1 MTTAVDLG
9 EMSAPVAD
17 VEAVEISCH
26 GITVSDP
33 YAWLRDP
40 GYPDVRDR
48 RVLDYLAAEN
58 AYFKAAMAPHEGL
71 TEDIF
76 QELKAR
82 LKEDDSSVPVKD
94 GDYLYQWRYQQ
105 GAQYKTWLR
114 VPVPGGAE
122 EIILC
127 EPDRA
132 ADHEFFVVGGVSVSP
147 DHKLLAWS
155 EDTDGSER
163 FTMRVR
169 DIASGEVLGDEIPN
183 TIGAAVWAAGGDSFF
198 YLEVNDNWRPYRVR
212 LHRLGGDRASDRV
225 VYEEKDGSFFI
236 SIGITQSRAY
246 VTITTGDHV
255 TSEVRLVPA
264 DSPDS
269 EPILIAGR
277 ETGHEYYVDH
287 AGDRLFIR
295 TNDEHKNFRI
305 ATAPADAPGRENW
318 TALMA
323 PSDRQYIRG
332 LTAFRNFLVVQER
345 NDGLDQIRVRLA
357 NGDEH
362 FVQFPEPAYRASL
375 GDTREFDVDG
385 FRIDYES
392 MVTPDTVYDY
402 RLADRTLVTRKVQE
416 IPSGYDPSQ
425 YVTKRLMAGAR
436 DGTRVP
442 VTVVHRKD
450 FTIDGTGRLHIYAYG
465 AYGLGMPPN
474 FSSRRLSLLDRGFA
488 YAIAHVRGGD
498 EMGYHWYEQGKLFQR
513 TNTFNDFVDVARHLI
528 AEGYA
533 GAGNISISGGS
544 AGGSVMGHVANSNP
558 ELWRAIVAH
567 VPFVDILNT
576 MLDDS
581 LPLTPIE
588 WPEWG
593 NPIADRK
600 VFEYILSYS
609 PYDNIAARNYPAMLV
624 TAGLN
629 DPRVTYWEPA
639 KWVARL
645 RATKTDRN
653 LLVLKTNMGAG
664 HRGKSGRFDRLREV
678 AEEYVFILKAFGL
691 AGGESQLPARD
702 PSP

>member
-1 MTTAVDLG
+1 MTTARELS
-9 EMSAPVAD
+9 ELSAPVAD
-17 VEAVEISCH
+17 VEPVEISYH

-40 GYPDVRDR
+40 DYPDVRDR

-71 TEDIF
+71 TENIF

-94 GDYLYQWRYQQ
+94 GEYLYQWRYQP
-105 GAQYKTWLR
+105 GAQYRTWLR
-114 VPVPGGAE
+114 APVSGGAE
-122 EIILC
+122 EIILS

-132 ADHEFFVVGGVSVSP
+132 AGHEFYVVGGVRVSP
-147 DHKLLAWS
+147 DHKRLVWS

-169 DIASGEVLGDEIPN
+169 DIVTGDVLGDEIPN
-183 TIGAAVWAAGGDSFF
+183 TIGAAVWAADGNSFF
-198 YLEVNDNWRPYRVR
+198 YLEINDNWRPYRVR
-212 LHRLGGDRASDRV
+212 LHRLGDDPAADRI
-225 VYEEKDGSFFI
+225 VYEEKDSSFFVA
-236 SIGITQSRAY
+236 IGRTQSRAY
-246 VTITTGDHV
+246 VTIETGDHV

-264 DSPDS
+264 DSPGS

-277 ETGHEYYVDH
+277 EAGHEYYVDH

-295 TNDEHKNFRI
+295 TNDEHKNFRV
-305 ATAPADAPGRENW
+305 ATAPVDAPGRENW
-318 TALMA
+318 SALIA

-332 LTAFRNFLVVQER
+332 LTSFRDFLVVQER
-345 NDGLDQIRVRLA
+345 NHGLDQIRVRFH

-362 FVQFPEPAYRASL
+362 FVAFPEPAYHASL
-375 GDTREFDVDG
+375 GDTREFDVDS

-402 RLADRTLVTRKVQE
+402 RLEDRILVTRKVQE
-416 IPSGYDPSQ
+416 IPSGYDPSL
-425 YVTKRLMAGAR
+425 YVTKRLIAEAR

-450 FTIDGTGRLHIYAYG
+450 FRTDGAGRLHLYAYG
-465 AYGLGMPPN
+465 AYGHGLPPN

-513 TNTFNDFVDVARHLI
+513 TNTFDDFVDVARYLI

-558 ELWRAIVAH
+558 ELWRAVVAH

-593 NPIADRK
+593 NPITDKKA
-600 VFEYILSYS
+600 FEYILSYS
-609 PYDNIAARNYPAMLV
+609 PYENVAARNYPAMLV

-678 AEEYVFILKAFGL
+678 AEEYVFILNAFGL
-691 AGGESQLPARD
+691 AGGES
-702 PSP
+702 

>member
-1 MTTAVDLG
+1 MEYND
-9 EMSAPVAD
+9 MPPPVAKVD
-17 VEAVEISCH
+17 AVEISCH
-26 GITVSDP
+26 GITVTDP
-33 YAWLRDP
+33 YAWLHDP
-40 GYPDVRDR
+40 KYPDVTDQ

-58 AYFKAAMAPHEGL
+58 AYFEAAMAPHEGL
-71 TEDIF
+71 TEAIF

-82 LKEDDSSVPVKD
+82 IKEDDSSVPVKD
-94 GDYLYQWRYQQ
+94 GDYLYQWRYEK
-105 GAQYKTWLR
+105 GDQYKTWLR
-114 VPVPGGAE
+114 KPVSGGAE
-122 EIILC
+122 EIVLS
-127 EPDRA
+127 EPARA
-132 ADHEFFVVGGVSVSP
+132 EGHEFYVVGGVRTSP
-147 DHKLLAWS
+147 DHERLVWS

-169 DIASGEVLGDEIPN
+169 DIVTGEVLADEIPN
-183 TIGAAVWAAGGDSFF
+183 TIGAAVWAADGNSFF
-198 YLEVNDNWRPYRVR
+198 YREVNDNWRPCRAR
-212 LHRLGGDRASDRV
+212 LHRLGDDPASDRI
-225 VYEEKDGSFFI
+225 VYEEKDSSFFI
-236 SIGITQSRAY
+236 NIGGTQSRAY

-264 DSPDS
+264 DNPESAPV
-269 EPILIAGR
+269 LIAGR

-287 AGDRLFIR
+287 AGDTLFIR
-295 TNDEHKNFRI
+295 TNDEHKNFRV
-305 ATAPADAPGRENW
+305 ATAPVIAPGRENW
-318 TALMA
+318 SALIA

-332 LTAFRNFLVVQER
+332 LTSFRKFLVVEER

-362 FVQFPEPAYRASL
+362 FVAFPEAAYRATP
-375 GDTREFDVDG
+375 GDTREFDVDS
-385 FRIDYES
+385 FRIEYES

-402 RLADRTLVTRKVQE
+402 RLGDRALVTRKVRE
-416 IPSGYDPSQ
+416 IPSGYDASQ
-425 YVTKRLMAGAR
+425 YTTKRLMAGAR

-442 VTVVHRKD
+442 VTVVHKKD
-450 FTIDGTGRLHIYAYG
+450 FNIDGTGRLHLYAYG
-465 AYGLGMPPN
+465 AYGFGMPPN
-474 FSSRRLSLLDRGFA
+474 FSSSRLSLLDRGFA
-488 YAIAHVRGGD
+488 FAIAHVRGGD
-498 EMGYHWYEQGKLFQR
+498 EMGYHWYEEGKLFQR
-513 TNTFNDFVDVARHLI
+513 ANTFNDFVDVARHLI

-558 ELWRAIVAH
+558 ELWRAVVAH

-581 LPLTPIE
+581 LPLTPME

-593 NPIADRK
+593 NPITDRK
-600 VFEYILSYS
+600 AFEYILSYS
-609 PYDNIAARNYPAMLV
+609 PYENVTARNYPAMLV

-653 LLVLKTNMGAG
+653 LLLLKTNMGAG

-691 AGGESQLPARD
+691 AGGESQLPGIVG
-702 PSP
+702 

>member
-1 MTTAVDLG
+1 
-9 EMSAPVAD
+9 MSPPVAK
-17 VEAVEISCH
+17 VEPVEISYH

-33 YAWLRDP
+33 YAWLHDP
-40 GYPDVRDR
+40 NYPDVGDQ
-48 RVLDYLAAEN
+48 RVLDYLEAEN

-82 LKEDDSSVPVKD
+82 IKEDDSSVPVKD
-94 GDYLYQWRYQQ
+94 GEYLYQWRYQP
-105 GAQYKTWLR
+105 GAQYRTWLR
-114 VPVPGGAE
+114 APVSGGAE
-122 EIILC
+122 EIILS

-132 ADHEFFVVGGVSVSP
+132 EGHEFYVVGGVRVSP
-147 DHKLLAWS
+147 DHKRLAWS

-163 FTMRVR
+163 FTMRVK
-169 DIASGEVLGDEIPN
+169 DIATGAVLGDEIAN
-183 TIGAAVWAAGGDSFF
+183 TIGAAVWAADGNSFF
-198 YLEVNDNWRPYRVR
+198 YLEINDNWRPFRAR
-212 LHRLGGDRASDRV
+212 LHRLGDDPAADRI
-225 VYEEKDGSFFI
+225 VYEEKDSSFFVA
-236 SIGITQSRAY
+236 IGRTQSRAY
-246 VTITTGDHV
+246 VTIETGDHV

-264 DSPDS
+264 DAPDS

-277 ETGHEYYVDH
+277 ETGHEYHVDH
-287 AGDRLFIR
+287 AGERLFIR
-295 TNDEHKNFRI
+295 TNDEHKNFRVS
-305 ATAPADAPGRENW
+305 TAPVDAPGRQNW
-318 TALMA
+318 SVLIA

-332 LTAFRNFLVVQER
+332 LTSFRDFLVVQER

-362 FVQFPEPAYRASL
+362 FVAFPEPAYHASL
-375 GDTREFDVDG
+375 GDTREFDVAG

-402 RLADRTLVTRKVQE
+402 RLEDRTLVTRKVQE
-416 IPSGYDPSQ
+416 IPSGYDPGQ
-425 YVTKRLMAGAR
+425 YVTKRLMAKAR

-442 VTVVHRKD
+442 VTVVHRRD
-450 FTIDGTGRLHIYAYG
+450 FRIDGAGRLHLYAYG
-465 AYGLGMPPN
+465 AYGFGRPPN
-474 FSSRRLSLLDRGFA
+474 FSSSRLSLLDRGFA

-558 ELWRAIVAH
+558 ELWRVVVAH

-593 NPIADRK
+593 NPITDRK
-600 VFEYILSYS
+600 AFEYILSYS
-609 PYDNIAARNYPAMLV
+609 PYENVTARNYPAMLV
-624 TAGLN
+624 TAGLK

-653 LLVLKTNMGAG
+653 LLLLKTNMGAG
-664 HRGKSGRFDRLREV
+664 HRGKSGRFKRLREV

-691 AGGESQLPARD
+691 AGEES
-702 PSP
+702 